1 MKENKSL
8 PAADT
13 AANNE
18 DDLDLKSLREAK
30 GVSLKDIFAATRI
43 ITAHLEAIEMGRYES
58 LPEPVYTRTF
68 IKTYAR
74 FLGIDSAPLL
84 QRYEGYLQNLP
95 HPSPAG
101 PDKETT
107 REEMKTKKMS
117 RKLIFSIIL
126 VILLIG
132 LIAVIVLFESLGGNH
147 RSLPPQS
154 SPPQGD
160 TGGAVD
166 GPPLPA
172 PPPGR
177 QTSATNAV
185 PTPGQPVT
193 TLPGKSLPE
202 QAVPGPSLPIPPQT
216 LNVKIEATERTWVRI
231 VADQG
236 QPEQLT
242 LAAGDNLERAARES
256 FSIVI
261 GNAGGAKVWFQ
272 GRPLPE
278 LGKRGEVKHL
288 KFP

>member
-1 MKENKSL
+1 MKEDKSL
-8 PAADT
+8 PAADA

-43 ITAHLEAIEMGRYES
+43 TTAHLEAIEMGRYES

-84 QRYEGYLQNLP
+84 QRYESYLQNIP

-101 PDKETT
+101 PDKEGTP
-107 REEMKTKKMS
+107 EEMKAKKMR
-117 RKLIFSIIL
+117 RKLIYSIIL

-132 LIAVIVLFESLGGNH
+132 LISIIVLFESIDGSH
-147 RSLPPQS
+147 RSLPPQP

-160 TGGAVD
+160 TGRAVD
-166 GPPLPA
+166 GPPLPT

-185 PTPGQPVT
+185 PTTGQPVT
-193 TLPGKSLPE
+193 ALPGKSLSG
-202 QAVPGPSLPIPPQT
+202 QAVPGTSLPTPPPT

-231 VADQG
+231 VADRG
-236 QPEQLT
+236 QSEELT
-242 LAAGDNLERAARES
+242 LAAGDKLERAARES

-272 GRPLPE
+272 GHPLPE

>member
-8 PAADT
+8 PAADA
-13 AANNE
+13 AANKE

-43 ITAHLEAIEMGRYES
+43 TTAHLEAIEMGRYES

-74 FLGIDSAPLL
+74 FLGIDSALL
-84 QRYEGYLQNLP
+84 QRYELSASLP
-95 HPSPAG
+95 IPPRPG
-101 PDKETT
+101 KEAI
-107 REEMKTKKMS
+107 REEMKANKMS
-117 RKLIFSIIL
+117 RKLISSIIL

-132 LIAVIVLFESLGGNH
+132 MIAVIVLFESIDGSH
-147 RSLPPQS
+147 RSLPLQPG
-154 SPPQGD
+154 PPQGN
-160 TGGAVD
+160 TGRAFD
-166 GPPLPA
+166 GPPLPT

-177 QTSATNAV
+177 QTPATNAV

-272 GRPLPE
+272 GRPCLNWE
-278 LGKRGEVKHL
+278 NGGR
-288 KFP
+288 